1 MQPVIC
7 KLPGNHKVK
16 SVNTQIWRERYQNT
30 AVQKTIKLGGKRR
43 RKETSRLQNV
53 QKIIDKIEI
62 CTYI

>member
-7 KLPGNHKVK
+7 NLHGKHKVK